1 MSFEIKSIV
10 SKGRKKPTRKG
21 KGPAAAAAVNGDLW
35 NAVISEN
42 ESFSEPLWGYDTR
55 MFLQAIN
62 RVPADKMKAIVEQ
75 AQQYMKATTR
85 GGGRSKMDGTEEAQE
100 EDFDEEYADL
110 LAFH

>member
-1 MSFEIKSIV
+1 MADI
-10 SKGRKKPTRKG
+10 
-21 KGPAAAAAVNGDLW
+21 NGDVW

-62 RVPADKMKAIVEQ
+62 RVPTNKMKAIVEQ

-85 GGGRSKMDGTEEAQE
+85 GGGRSKTDGATEEE
-100 EDFDEEYADL
+100 RGENFDEEYADL
-110 LAFH
+110 LAFR